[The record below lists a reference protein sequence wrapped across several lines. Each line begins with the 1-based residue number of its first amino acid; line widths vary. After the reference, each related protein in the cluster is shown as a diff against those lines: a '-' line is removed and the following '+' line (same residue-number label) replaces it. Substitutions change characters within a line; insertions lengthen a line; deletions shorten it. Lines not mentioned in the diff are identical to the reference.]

1 MKELEELAEQLEGL
15 RERIARRRRGRHGRS
30 RLPAELWTEAAT
42 WAKKLGA
49 YRASR
54 ALGVRYDTLR
64 SKASELEPE
73 RRRPSGE
80 GGPAFVEFSGAQLL
94 EAHAARGAVVELAD
108 ASGARLTIRLE
119 SAPTFD
125 IAAVVTAFRR
135 GRR

>member
-15 RERIARRRRGRHGRS
+15 RERIARCRRGRHGRS

-54 ALGVRYDTLR
+54 ALGVRYATLR
-64 SKASELEPE
+64 SKASEPE
-73 RRRPSGE
+73 RRGPSDEG

-94 EAHAARGAVVELAD
+94 EAHGASGAVVEVAD
-108 ASGARLTIRLE
+108 ASGGRLTIRMG

-125 IAAVVTAFRR
+125 VAAVVAAFRG

>member
-15 RERIARRRRGRHGRS
+15 RERIARCRRGRHGRS
-30 RLPAELWTEAAT
+30 RLPAELWKEAAT

-54 ALGVRYDTLR
+54 ALGVRYATLR
-64 SKASELEPE
+64 SKASEPE
-73 RRRPSGE
+73 RRRPSNE

-94 EAHAARGAVVELAD
+94 EAHAASGAVVEVAD
-108 ASGARLTIRLE
+108 ASGARLTIRMG

-125 IAAVVTAFRR
+125 VAAVVAAFRG